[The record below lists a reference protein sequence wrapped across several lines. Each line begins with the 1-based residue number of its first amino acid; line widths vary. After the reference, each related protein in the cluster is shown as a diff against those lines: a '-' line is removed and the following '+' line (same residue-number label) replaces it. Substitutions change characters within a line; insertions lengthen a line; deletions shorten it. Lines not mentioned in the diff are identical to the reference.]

1 MVEKTTK
8 RRSILRRGLMALLPA
23 LITIFIISLLFNF
36 FNSNIAKPLG
46 TFVLTLI
53 GWFSSWDTTS
63 VKQNVWVVS
72 IIGFP
77 LSIILIFF
85 LSYLMATFLGRWL
98 LKELDIL
105 ILSKFPVIKSIY
117 PYAKQFSDLFSSDNK
132 KAAFQKVVAVEY
144 PRPGLYSFAFLT
156 SEGLKEMDK
165 KIGKDMVSIFLP
177 NTPTPFTGWTA
188 FIPRD
193 EIIPLSIT
201 VDEAIRLL
209 VSGGVLIPPNQL
221 KELQKPKTS
230 NETK

>member
-1 MVEKTTK
+1 MVQDKK
-8 RRSILRRGLMALLPA
+8 KKKNILRTGLMALLPA
-23 LITIFIISLLFNF
+23 LITLFIITLVFNF
-36 FNSNIAKPLG
+36 LSNNIAKPLG
-46 TFVLTLI
+46 GLVLTLI
-53 GWFSSWDTTS
+53 GWFTPFNTAPYKED
-63 VKQNVWVVS
+63 VWIVA

-77 LSIILIFF
+77 LAIGIIFF
-85 LSYLMATFLGRWL
+85 LSYLMASFLGRWL
-98 LKELDIL
+98 MKELENL
-105 ILSKFPVIKSIY
+105 VLSRFPLIKSIY
-117 PYAKQFSDLFSSDNK
+117 PYAKQFSDLFLSDDK

-177 NTPTPFTGWTA
+177 NSPTPFTGWTA

-209 VSGGVLIPPNQL
+209 VSGGVLVPPNQL
-221 KELQKPKTS
+221 KELQKPKRPD
-230 NETK
+230 ETK

>member
-1 MVEKTTK
+1 MAAKTTK

-63 VKQNVWVVS
+63 LKQNVWIVS

-165 KIGKDMVSIFLP
+165 KTGKDMVSIFLP

-188 FIPRD
+188 FIARD

-209 VSGGVLIPPNQL
+209 VSGGVLVPPDQL
-221 KELQKPKTS
+221 KELRKPKTS